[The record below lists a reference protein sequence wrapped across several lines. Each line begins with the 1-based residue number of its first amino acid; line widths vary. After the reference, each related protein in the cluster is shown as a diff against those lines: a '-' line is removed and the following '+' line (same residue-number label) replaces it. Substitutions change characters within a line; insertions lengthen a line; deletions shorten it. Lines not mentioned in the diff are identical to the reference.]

1 MINIDL
7 QKIKTLEEN
16 DFYGKYSISPL
27 NKGYGYT
34 VGNTLRRILLSSLRG
49 AAVTSIK
56 IDNINHEY
64 STIDGVHEDVMNIIL
79 NVKNLK
85 LISRSEE
92 PQTVTITA
100 SGEKIVRASDIDVT
114 DSIEVRNPE
123 QIVAT
128 LSDPKAKLS
137 IELVIENSY
146 GYRLLDNSKRNYAGI
161 IPIDADFSPVSRV
174 NFTITNTRVGDETDL
189 DEIILE
195 IYTKSISPSV
205 ALKAAL
211 IEAHLVFNQLN
222 SEFEPVSVEKEIK
235 KTKVK
240 PEKPTKKVVS
250 KKTVLKKDQDET
262 PKKSKKT
269 K

>member
-79 NVKNLK
+79 NVKNLQ

-92 PQTVTITA
+92 PQTLTMHWHLA
-100 SGEKIVRASDIDVT
+100 S
-114 DSIEVRNPE
+114 
-123 QIVAT
+123 
-128 LSDPKAKLS
+128 
-137 IELVIENSY
+137 Y
-146 GYRLLDNSKRNYAGI
+146 
-161 IPIDADFSPVSRV
+161 
-174 NFTITNTRVGDETDL
+174 
-189 DEIILE
+189 
-195 IYTKSISPSV
+195 
-205 ALKAAL
+205 
-211 IEAHLVFNQLN
+211 
-222 SEFEPVSVEKEIK
+222 
-235 KTKVK
+235 
-240 PEKPTKKVVS
+240 
-250 KKTVLKKDQDET
+250 
-262 PKKSKKT
+262 
-269 K
+269 

>member
-7 QKIKTLEEN
+7 QKIKTLDEN
-16 DFYGKYSISPL
+16 DSYGKYSISPL

-34 VGNTLRRILLSSLRG
+34 VGNTLRRILLSSLKG
-49 AAVTSIK
+49 AAVTSVK
-56 IDNINHEY
+56 IDSINHEY

-79 NVKNLK
+79 NVKNLQ

-92 PQTVTITA
+92 PQTVTINA
-100 SGEKIVRASDIDVT
+100 KGERIVRASDINIT
-114 DSIEVRNPE
+114 DSIEIRNPE
-123 QIVAT
+123 QIIAT
-128 LSDPKAKLS
+128 LSDSKAQLS
-137 IELVIENSY
+137 MELVIENSY
-146 GYRLLDNSKRNYAGI
+146 GYRLLDNSKRNYAGV

-174 NFTITNTRVGDETDL
+174 NFTVTNTRVGDETDL

-211 IEAHLVFNQLN
+211 IEAYLVFNQLN
-222 SEFEPVSVEKEIK
+222 SEFEPVSAEKEIMK
-235 KTKVK
+235 NKVK
-240 PEKPTKKVVS
+240 SEKSTKKVIS
-250 KKTVLKKDQDET
+250 KKTILKKDKDET